1 MEIKEG
7 RFYKVVDAM
16 VDAVVVNGKK
26 IKTPGGGRLYV
37 VSVED
42 DKVKFQTFRG
52 RWMREPKG
60 GAFVLSR
67 ADFERIIVSS

>member
-7 RFYKVVDAM
+7 RYYKVVDAM
-16 VDAVVVNGKK
+16 VVNGKQ
-26 IKTPGGGRLYV
+26 IQTPAGRLYV

-42 DKVKFQTFRG
+42 DKVKFKTLRG
-52 RWMREPKG
+52 PWMREPKG

-67 ADFERIIVSS
+67 ADFERIIVTS

>member
-7 RFYKVVDAM
+7 RFYKVVDA
-16 VDAVVVNGKK
+16 VRINDKQ
-26 IKTPGGGRLYV
+26 IKTPGGRLYV

-42 DKVKFQTFRG
+42 DKVKFKTLRG
-52 RWMREPKG
+52 PWMREPKG

-67 ADFERIIVSS
+67 ADFERIIIAS

>member
-1 MEIKEG
+1 MDIKE
-7 RFYKVVDAM
+7 RACYKGVDS
-16 VDAVVVNGKK
+16 VVVNGVQVDE
-26 IKTPGGGRLYV
+26 PGGYFFV

-67 ADFERIIVSS
+67 ADFERIIVTS